1 MAIETTNKVFNTD
14 DTEPSPY
21 EIAEN
26 ITVEIAENVTLEIT
40 IGEAAT
46 SDEEIRIMI

>member
-1 MAIETTNKVFNTD
+1 MAVETTNRIFNVD
-14 DTEPSPY
+14 DTEASPY

-40 IGEAAT
+40 IGEAAQA
-46 SDEEIRIMI
+46 DEEIRIML